1 MHAPSAGTVQ
11 EAEGKVL
18 DIDPEVEIAKLL
30 SLGYARTFQGELIA
44 KFFVNDRDQALRL
57 RLEESGWVLN
67 YKGGAAPEETEQVKI
82 RPELETGVTV
92 PENMEA
98 ILEAIGFE
106 KVRTVTKTRTTF
118 ILENGAGEKIGHVEI
133 DEYPGIP
140 PLLEIESDT
149 HDKVLA
155 IGATL
160 GFPPERIVS
169 DTIRDLEKRYGVR
182 LGTKE

>member
-1 MHAPSAGTVQ
+1 MLAPSVGTVQ

-18 DIDPEVEIAKLL
+18 DIDPEVEVAKLL
-30 SLGYARTFQGELIA
+30 SLGYVEHFKGELIA
-44 KFFVNDRDQALRL
+44 KFFVNDRDQTLRL
-57 RLEESGWVLN
+57 RLEKSGWVLN
-67 YKGGAAPEETEQVKI
+67 YKGAATQEETGQVKI

-92 PENMEA
+92 PENLQA

-106 KVRTVTKTRTTF
+106 KVRTITKTRTTF
-118 ILENGAGEKIGHVEI
+118 ILENDSGEKIGHVEI

-169 DTIRDLEKRYGVR
+169 DTVRDLEKRYGVR